1 MGFCQHYFLVTG
13 NFCVSQAETFS
24 TSFTQLWFRP
34 YITSLL
40 PRTVSPPTASGKRP
54 ARKAPPPWRGSL
66 FLESLPS
73 RGAKLCGTRSCP
85 AHCPISA
92 PATTHTKNASALLSA
107 GQLQS
112 LAQARHLLQ
121 KALANT
127 LSPLD
132 TGHATAGSRGRRPAR
147 ARPSQPFVPA
157 RGSRLHAQA
166 APTPRPLSLK
176 GARGRKEP
184 ARPNLFSAP
193 SANELVRPCTLL
205 QSGHRARPAL
215 GP

>member
-73 RGAKLCGTRSCP
+73 RGANLCGTRSCP

-121 KALANT
+121 EALANT

-132 TGHATAGSRGRRPAR
+132 VPLLGVPTAPFFQHLPRIMATSAFSLSQSRHLGASPTTW
-147 ARPSQPFVPA
+147 SVITVPA
-157 RGSRLHAQA
+157 AIFLPPSFR
-166 APTPRPLSLK
+166 SL
-176 GARGRKEP
+176 P
-184 ARPNLFSAP
+184 
-193 SANELVRPCTLL
+193 
-205 QSGHRARPAL
+205 
-215 GP
+215 